1 MEKRNAIEVVEII
14 CKKELLGHEIDVYGT
29 AEEPLFKAKDVAEW
43 ISHTDVSTML
53 RMVDDDEKGANI
65 ICTPGGNQTVLMLTE
80 DGLYEILMLSRKPI
94 AKQFKKGVKKILHEI
109 RVKGGYIASQQNDTP
124 EMIIARALKVA
135 DETIRRHEKRVRE
148 LERQTFNQQEQIEV
162 KDAQITELNTAVNN
176 MQTKVSYLDL
186 IMQQKN
192 RTLTV
197 TEIAQDYGM
206 SAKAFNRLLESYRV
220 QRKVNGVWVVYAP
233 YLKEGYVTSKTGTSG
248 TSHKDGTPFFYQQT
262 VWTFKGR
269 AFLYHKLKDKCILP
283 IIEQNN

>member
-1 MEKRNAIEVVEII
+1 MNSINVIDNILGTTNRSTNSLSVSDRVSGTGMTSLEIAEVTGKQHKNVMRDIRNILEQGVQQLNFEPMQKSVPTNNGGHKSIPYYRLTPKGCLILASGYDALLREKII
-14 CKKELLGHEIDVYGT
+14 NRLETL
-29 AEEPLFKAKDVAEW
+29 
-43 ISHTDVSTML
+43 
-53 RMVDDDEKGANI
+53 EKN
-65 ICTPGGNQTVLMLTE
+65 N
-80 DGLYEILMLSRKPI
+80 KP
-94 AKQFKKGVKKILHEI
+94 QL
-109 RVKGGYIASQQNDTP
+109 P
-124 EMIIARALKVA
+124 ETYLDALKQLVISEEQKQQLA
-135 DETIRRHEKRVRE
+135 LENKR
-148 LERQTFNQQEQIEV
+148 QAQEIEV
-162 KDAQITELNTAVNN
+162 KDAQITELNTAVSN

>member
-1 MEKRNAIEVVEII
+1 M
-14 CKKELLGHEIDVYGT
+14 
-29 AEEPLFKAKDVAEW
+29 
-43 ISHTDVSTML
+43 
-53 RMVDDDEKGANI
+53 
-65 ICTPGGNQTVLMLTE
+65 
-80 DGLYEILMLSRKPI
+80 
-94 AKQFKKGVKKILHEI
+94 
-109 RVKGGYIASQQNDTP
+109 
-124 EMIIARALKVA
+124 
-135 DETIRRHEKRVRE
+135 
-148 LERQTFNQQEQIEV
+148 
-162 KDAQITELNTAVNN
+162 KDAQITELNTAVSN